1 MKQTITK
8 LGGALLSML
17 FLMPSSALAEWRDI
31 KVNLTNGNLLETG
44 ENVQWRWVNGNESSG
59 DYIGIAV
66 DTEGNVSRVA
76 KDDVN
81 ARCQIKGKWHSNQ
94 WGWNSLEVKIPVEA
108 GIYKITYG
116 DAYNQGGDV
125 TLNDGTSSNVIFNT
139 YVVGKLWSSSN
150 PSYVVSNYY
159 IADAEKTLTLTGG
172 NYQPYFA
179 IEKVDESKVNI
190 AYSLGG
196 ETCEGVLP
204 VNGVYEATPGYTIPA
219 NFLLYKEDYTLTGWT
234 DGVNTYVAGD
244 VITSGGLYILNPIF
258 TPNTVSLD
266 DRTSEVT
273 VHWNFRTDQGV
284 PSFSTSSGIIVG
296 QADINGTPID
306 IKLDISGGTFATN
319 QSAQWARVANVNFTI
334 PVRKGSV
341 FRTYQMNNTS
351 LGTFDGVS
359 GGTVTSNILS
369 YNYTGDAS
377 SMVAGLNDANWY
389 QYIEVTYPVIAVSP
403 AKEFTTFCSTSPLD
417 FSNVDGLEAY
427 VVTGSTTTTITLAQ
441 VTKVPANTGLILKKT
456 GSAASYNVPVG
467 TATSL
472 AETNK
477 LVGVTEETT
486 FTAGDYLLSN
496 GKFVKGTAGTLAA
509 GKAYLPATSVA
520 GAREMLLDF
529 GGTTGIH
536 QIESAKQRVE
546 GYYNLAGQRVAQ
558 PRKGL
563 YIVNG
568 KKVVI
573 K

>member
-1 MKQTITK
+1 
-8 LGGALLSML
+8 ML
-17 FLMPSSALAEWRDI
+17 FLMPSSVSAEWRDI
-31 KVNLTNGNLLETG
+31 KVDLTQGKLVE
-44 ENVQWRWVNGNESSG
+44 ESEKVSWQWVNGG

-66 DTEGNVSRVA
+66 DGEGAVSRVA
-76 KDDVN
+76 KDDAN
-81 ARCQIKGKWHSNQ
+81 ARCQIKGKWHSDQ

-150 PSYVVSNYY
+150 SSYVVSNYY

-219 NFLLYKEDYTLTGWT
+219 NFLLYKEDNTLTGWT

-244 VITSGGLYILNPIF
+244 VIKSGGLYILNPIF

-266 DRTSEVT
+266 DRTEAVT
-273 VHWNFRTDQGV
+273 VKWNFGKNAGLPEFEFNNSTGILVTQASIAGESIDVKMDVDATAKLGSYYAILRNTGRSDEWAQMVEGIKMTV
-284 PSFSTSSGIIVG
+284 PSVYGATVELKAYGAMSSTKIDNSTDYTSG
-296 QADINGTPID
+296 TT
-306 IKLDISGGTFATN
+306 ISKA
-319 QSAQWARVANVNFTI
+319 
-334 PVRKGSV
+334 
-341 FRTYQMNNTS
+341 
-351 LGTFDGVS
+351 
-359 GGTVTSNILS
+359 VTSTNSTIDVVGMDGSYYSYLS
-369 YNYTGDAS
+369 
-377 SMVAGLNDANWY
+377 
-389 QYIEVTYPVIAVSP
+389 VTYPVIAVSP

-417 FSNVDGLEAY
+417 FTSVDGLEAY
-427 VVTGSTTTTITLAQ
+427 VVTGSTTTAITLAK

-477 LVGVTEETT
+477 LVGVTEATA
-486 FTAGDYLLSN
+486 FTAGDYLLSD
-496 GKFVKGTAGTLAA
+496 GKFVRGTAGTLAA
-509 GKAYLPATSVA
+509 GKAYLPAASVSA